1 MLRTPETLSLETTM
15 RILVADQFP
24 KKHLERLRGLGLTV
38 EYRPELKAQ
47 ELPGAARQASILV
60 VRGTE
65 VDERVFAQATS
76 LSLVV
81 RAGAGVNT
89 IDVKAASA
97 RGVYVAN
104 CPGQNA
110 IAVAELTWGLILAID
125 RRIADNVAALREG
138 RWNKKQFSEARGLY
152 GRTIGIV
159 GVGSIGNAVGQRARA
174 FGMNVLACSR
184 SLTPG
189 KARALGFEWGESPLA
204 LARASDV
211 LTVHVPASSETK
223 GIISAQVLAALPTGS
238 IFVNTAR
245 ADVVDQAALL
255 GEARSGR
262 IRVATDVFDE
272 EPKTG
277 EAEFRSE
284 LAQLPNVYGTHH
296 IGASTEQAQDAIA
309 SETVRIVDTF
319 LNEGVVPNCVNIA
332 RRTPARFQLI
342 VRHHDRVGVLAN
354 VLDAVREAGINAQ
367 EIENTVFEGAD
378 AACCKIQ
385 LDSRPSDEVL
395 SRIRGRS
402 EEVIFADLVELR
414 G

>member
-1 MLRTPETLSLETTM
+1 M
-15 RILVADQFP
+15 RILVADEFP
-24 KKHLERLRGLGLTV
+24 GKHLELLRGLGLTV
-38 EYRPELKAQ
+38 EYRPELKGPD
-47 ELPGAARQASILV
+47 LPEAARQASILV

-65 VDERVFAQATS
+65 VNERVFAQASS

-110 IAVAELTWGLILAID
+110 IAVAELTLGLILSVD
-125 RRIADNVAALREG
+125 RRIPDNVAALREG
-138 RWNKKQFSEARGLY
+138 KWKKKKFSQARGLH
-152 GRTIGIV
+152 GRAIGIV
-159 GVGSIGNAVGQRARA
+159 GAGNIGKAVGQRALA
-174 FGMNVLACSR
+174 FGMRAHAYSR
-184 SLTPG
+184 SLTPQ
-189 KARALGFEWGESPLA
+189 KAHALGFEWAESPLA

-211 LTVHVPASSETK
+211 LSVHLPAGPETK
-223 GIISAQVLAALPTGS
+223 GIISAQVLAAMPTGAL
-238 IFVNTAR
+238 FVNTSR
-245 ADVVDQAALL
+245 PDVVDQAALL
-255 GEARSGR
+255 SEAAAGR
-262 IRVATDVFDE
+262 IWVATDVFDK

-277 EAEFRSE
+277 EADFRSE

-296 IGASTEQAQDAIA
+296 IGASTDQAQDAIA
-309 SETVRIVDTF
+309 EETVSIVDSF
-319 LNEGVVPNCVNIA
+319 LNAGVVPNCVNIA
-332 RRTPARFQLI
+332 RKTPARFQLI

-354 VLDAVREAGINAQ
+354 VLDAVRVAGINAQ
-367 EIENTVFEGAD
+367 KMENTVFEGAD

-395 SRIRGRS
+395 ARIRVRS
-402 EEVIFADLVELR
+402 DEIIFADLVELR